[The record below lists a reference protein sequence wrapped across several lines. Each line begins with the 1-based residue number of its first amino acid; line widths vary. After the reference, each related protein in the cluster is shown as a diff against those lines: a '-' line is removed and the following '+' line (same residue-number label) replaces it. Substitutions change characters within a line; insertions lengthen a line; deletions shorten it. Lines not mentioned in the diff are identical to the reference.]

1 MSALFI
7 GFLLVVLSA
16 ISFGV
21 VLFGRRPIPQPAT
34 IGIADLGDDP
44 SGAIAA
50 ETVPS
55 LLHGGRT
62 TAVRVRGADGA
73 IILRTP
79 PSAVHLSGRDVRSS
93 PAVRLRSAMVL
104 LFGALGTAVLVGT
117 IASIVVVGAL
127 LLVS

>member
-1 MSALFI
+1 MSALFL
-7 GFLLVVLSA
+7 GFSLVVLSA
-16 ISFGV
+16 ICFGV

-34 IGIADLGDDP
+34 IGIDGFGADP
-44 SGAIAA
+44 SEGTGA

-55 LLHGGRT
+55 LLLGGRT

-73 IILRTP
+73 VILRTP
-79 PSAVHLSGRDVRSS
+79 PSPVHLSGRDVRSS
-93 PAVRLRSAMVL
+93 PGVRLRSTLVL

>member
-7 GFLLVVLSA
+7 GFLMVVVSA
-16 ISFGV
+16 ICFGFI
-21 VLFGRRPIPQPAT
+21 LFGRRPIPQPAT
-34 IGIADLGDDP
+34 IGIEGFGSDL
-44 SGAIAA
+44 SGATAA

-55 LLHGGRT
+55 LLRGGQT

-73 IILRTP
+73 IILRNP
-79 PSAVHLSGRDVRSS
+79 PSAVHLSGSDVRSS
-93 PAVRLRSAMVL
+93 PGVRLRSLLVL
-104 LFGALGTAVLVGT
+104 TFGALGTAVLIGT